1 MSNVSLKLRQRAE
14 VMAILKKYRDNVSPK
29 GSQLKEDVDNL
40 KKIGND
46 SLVAKILFEEITD
59 SKNVYSNVCAVFL
72 LEAIEDD
79 VFEKTAF
86 TFLQNSEIDDNRKF
100 FII

>member
-46 SLVAKILFEEITD
+46 SLVAKILFEEIMGNYFSD
-59 SKNVYSNVCAVFL
+59 LVRDINILIQKA
-72 LEAIEDD
+72 
-79 VFEKTAF
+79 
-86 TFLQNSEIDDNRKF
+86 Q
-100 FII
+100 